1 MATYGQK
8 MKLFP
13 EFLMVVTKLQ
23 QSPMLKAPR
32 DTNLPEMQ
40 DTILTAIGDRIKS
53 EREEVD
59 HCGYNFDYNPFIL

>member
-1 MATYGQK
+1 MGTHGQK

-13 EFLMVVTKLQ
+13 EFQVVFTKQ
-23 QSPMLKAPR
+23 QQKPTLKPPR

-40 DTILTAIGDRIKS
+40 DSILTAIGDRIKS

-59 HCGYNFDYNPFIL
+59 AIFDYNPFIL